1 MFENASINAKVDIFN
16 FSMEKVI
23 ELNNMTIINNS
34 LYDNFGELIWD
45 GRNSY
50 GHKVSNGVYFCRL
63 KNKNNVF
70 WSKLM
75 VIN

>member
-1 MFENASINAKVDIFN
+1 
-16 FSMEKVI
+16 MEEVI
-23 ELNNMTIINNS
+23 ELNDNNFINNG
-34 LYDNFGELIWD
+34 LYTNVGEFIWD

-63 KNKNNVF
+63 NNNNNIY
-70 WSKLM
+70 WSKLV

>member
-1 MFENASINAKVDIFN
+1 
-16 FSMEKVI
+16 MEKVI
-23 ELNNMTIINNS
+23 ELNNLTLINNS
-34 LYDNFGELIWD
+34 LYDNVGELIWD

-50 GHKVSNGVYFCRL
+50 GQKVSNGVYFCRL
-63 KNKNNVF
+63 KNNNSIA

>member
-1 MFENASINAKVDIFN
+1 
-16 FSMEKVI
+16 MEKVI
-23 ELNNMTIINNS
+23 ELNNNIVINNS
-34 LYDNFGELIWD
+34 LYSNSGEFLWN

-63 KNKNNVF
+63 KNNNNIY